1 VGFGKIIHDIIG
13 MIKKLVSTSSAILA
27 SISSPGSYI
36 RNISIQTRLL
46 SSFFV
51 FSLIPLLIT
60 GTFSYYMSSS
70 AIKTKIS
77 TYSIQIMK
85 QISKN
90 IQREINKFENDS
102 IEIQFS
108 DIVQDA
114 LKRYDKMGQWEKKIW
129 KVR

>member
-1 VGFGKIIHDIIG
+1 MGFGKIIHDIIG